1 VSATGPPSAPGLLPV
16 TGTARSDLVSPRQ
29 TLRVRLSHSGVF
41 EPRYLGSRDIP
52 NSTCRYGAVVGAVGA
67 TNVTVTGGGIIDGQ
81 GWHFWD
87 LVDKNH
93 QTPGTLNCSRP
104 HLVEFERCTDVAIVG
119 ASDDEPLTLQNSP
132 FWTSHFIYSKR
143 CHASNLKIFAPA
155 TRGNTDGVF
164 KFAQSMLRLT

>member
-1 VSATGPPSAPGLLPV
+1 MSATGPPSAPGLLPV

-104 HLVEFERCTDVAIVG
+104 HLVEFEALPCEQPEDLRARDTWQYRWGIQIRTVYAPSYLSREGGCA
-119 ASDDEPLTLQNSP
+119 P
-132 FWTSHFIYSKR
+132 
-143 CHASNLKIFAPA
+143 HADPSTGSVRSIQ
-155 TRGNTDGVF
+155 TRQRTW
-164 KFAQSMLRLT
+164 